1 MSNTL
6 KEILWG
12 IMIAIVLAVLLFVW
26 PVPQLIQ
33 TVVFKAIPAA
43 PTRDPMIDALATSQ
57 ALQVQGL
64 NMIQTQLAQ
73 VKEPVVN
80 DTPTPQLTPTLSA
93 PIQPAAPAPVSGDL
107 YRSPVQTTDVFN
119 EESAWMIAEP
129 GVILD
134 DTAAW
139 VIPSV
144 NATHFANVPEGGFTY
159 FSLGQGKIVVDGFT
173 IGLPYQEGNNYL
185 VLIRGRID
193 DGIVDKDLNET
204 AEVTDFKPGHAIW
217 SIMPPGAYVSKGWFM
232 QQLVVSTSTG
242 GTNCGATGCTTTHV
256 VLFDVDSHTISV
268 WEVKADALNN
278 WTLVN

>member
-1 MSNTL
+1 M
-6 KEILWG
+6 KK
-12 IMIAIVLAVLLFVW
+12 LFVL
-26 PVPQLIQ
+26 VVLVSMLAACAQ
-33 TVVFKAIPAA
+33 TQAA
-43 PTRDPMIDALATSQ
+43 PTRDPLVEALATSQ

-73 VKEPVVN
+73 TEAPVVEVATKLPPTA
-80 DTPTPQLTPTLSA
+80 TPLST
-93 PIQPAAPAPVSGDL
+93 QPAAPAPVSGDL

-173 IGLPYQEGNNYL
+173 IDLPYQEGNNYL

-204 AEVTDFKPGHAIW
+204 AEVTDFIPGHAIW

-256 VLFDVDSHTISV
+256 VLFDVDSHTYQV
-268 WEVKADALNN
+268 FEVKADALNN